1 MNNLYSKEEILE
13 VARELIDG
21 LEENHDIEDIVSGL
35 EFIMEDE
42 NITLNEMREQ
52 CWNDS
57 TEVFGKIYG

>member
-1 MNNLYSKEEILE
+1 MSNLYNKEEVLK

-35 EFIMEDE
+35 EFIMENE
-42 NITLNEMREQ
+42 NITLKEMRKQ

-57 TEVFGKIYG
+57 NEVFGKIYG

>member
-1 MNNLYSKEEILE
+1 MNNLYSKDEILE